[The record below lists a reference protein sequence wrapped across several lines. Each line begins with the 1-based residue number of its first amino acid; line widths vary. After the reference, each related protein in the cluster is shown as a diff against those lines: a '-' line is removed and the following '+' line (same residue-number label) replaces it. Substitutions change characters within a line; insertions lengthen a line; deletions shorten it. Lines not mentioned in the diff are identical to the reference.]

1 MALVT
6 DASFKERSAALGA
19 SQALPPPLTPSS
31 VAFSGISYEVQTL
44 SKETLAILKGPL
56 SGSFAPGKLTAI
68 QGPSGAGKTSL
79 LNILAGRVAASAG
92 SLYLDCGTPG
102 GGTLSPGLLSP
113 GLLSPSSQ
121 IRGVSAYV
129 QQDDCMLATQ
139 TVRETVV
146 MAALLTLP
154 AGMGVEEKVARADDV
169 IELFGLGKCK
179 DT

>member
-6 DASFKERSAALGA
+6 DASFTTRSAALGA
-19 SQALPPPLTPSS
+19 SQAAPPPLTPSS

-44 SKETLAILKGPL
+44 KKETLAILKGPL

-92 SLYLDCGTPG
+92 SLYLDCGT
-102 GGTLSPGLLSP
+102 
-113 GLLSPSSQ
+113 LSPSSQ

-154 AGMGVEEKVARADDV
+154 AGMGVEEKVGRADDV

>member
-6 DASFKERSAALGA
+6 DASFTERSAALGA

-44 SKETLAILKGPL
+44 KKETLAILKGPL

-102 GGTLSPGLLSP
+102 GGTLSP
-113 GLLSPSSQ
+113 SSQ

-154 AGMGVEEKVARADDV
+154 AGMGVEEKVGRADDV